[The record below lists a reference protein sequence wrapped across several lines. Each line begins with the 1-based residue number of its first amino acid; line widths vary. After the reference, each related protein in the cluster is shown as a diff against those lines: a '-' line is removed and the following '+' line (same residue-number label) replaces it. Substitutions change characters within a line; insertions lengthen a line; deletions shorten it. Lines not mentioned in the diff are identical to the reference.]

1 MLNIVACVL
10 IVASPTLGA
19 EPGTELEGTWRLAS
33 VEGNGKALP
42 LTAGHPRW
50 AIRGDKVHYGGEDLA
65 TLTADAGSTPKTVD
79 MRFVSPSREFEGI
92 YAIEGDTLKVCLN
105 TQADGVKE
113 RPLVFSTKG
122 KESWR
127 LLVFKRDTGEEADDL
142 RGFVGMAL
150 NLRADTGELVIGG
163 ILDDSPAKKAGLQMG
178 DVLLEIAG
186 SAVKELRPAIEAIRR
201 VKPGS
206 NLTLHIRRDGK
217 EQDIAVRVGVL
228 PFDLV
233 LALQ

>member
-1 MLNIVACVL
+1 MLISVACVL
-10 IVASPTLGA
+10 LVASPSL
-19 EPGTELEGTWRLAS
+19 GTEFEGTWRLVS
-33 VEGNGKALP
+33 VESNGKALP

-50 AIRGDKVHYGGEDLA
+50 AIRGDKVQYGGEDLA
-65 TLTADAGSTPKTVD
+65 TLTADTASTPRTVD
-79 MRFVSPSREFEGI
+79 LKFVTPSREFEGI
-92 YAIEGDTLKVCLN
+92 YVLEGDTLKICLN

-150 NLRADTGELVIGG
+150 RVDEDASELIIAGV
-163 ILDDSPAKKAGLQMG
+163 LDDSPAKKAGLQMG
-178 DVLLEIAG
+178 DVLLKIGGTA
-186 SAVKELRPAIEAIRR
+186 AKELRPAVAAIRGA
-201 VKPGS
+201 KPGS
-206 NLTLHIRRDGK
+206 DLKLHIRRDGK

-228 PFDLV
+228 PFALV
-233 LALQ
+233 LELQ